1 MVGCHRCGKE
11 YGCCEDGSRAKTSNA
26 TEHMSRR
33 ATTTVL
39 HSRCVRLGFS
49 RLKQPGTLTLVP
61 HPVKS
66 PPNTTCKIVL
76 SSHSTFGY
84 LGTTVGSS
92 LTTKAE
98 ARAVPAKNHVVELFV
113 VTSFLG
119 FKSSRRRNPDAP
131 RIAPASNSK
140 IVVARC
146 RRIAP
151 AVV

>member
-1 MVGCHRCGKE
+1 MEGCHCYGKE
-11 YGCCEDGSRAKTSNA
+11 YGCCKDGSRTKTSNA
-26 TEHMSRR
+26 TKHMSRR

-66 PPNTTCKIVL
+66 PPNTACKTVL
-76 SSHSTFGY
+76 GSHSTFGY
-84 LGTTVGSS
+84 LGTTDGRSF
-92 LTTKAE
+92 TRKAE

-119 FKSSRRRNPDAP
+119 FKSRRRKNPDAP
-131 RIAPASNSK
+131 RIAPVSNSK